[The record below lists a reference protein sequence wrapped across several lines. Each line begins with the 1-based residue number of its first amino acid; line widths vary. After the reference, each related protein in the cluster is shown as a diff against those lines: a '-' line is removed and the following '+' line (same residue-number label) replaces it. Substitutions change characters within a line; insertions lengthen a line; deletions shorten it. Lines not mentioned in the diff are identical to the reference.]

1 MVSMT
6 KGNWSLSGV
15 SGLGLA
21 YYRATMKTRFPKGR
35 QGFTLVEIM
44 IVVAIIALL
53 ASIAV
58 PGFLRARKRSQAS
71 RIINDL
77 RLIDGAVDMYAIE
90 NNKSTGNVVNIADWT
105 KYMKTGTNLYITGKD
120 ILGNAYG
127 NQAVDTIPKVTS
139 GTFNALS
146 DVAPDSF
153 WSPYH

>member
-1 MVSMT
+1 
-6 KGNWSLSGV
+6 
-15 SGLGLA
+15 
-21 YYRATMKTRFPKGR
+21 MKARFSKT

-90 NNKSTGNVVNIADWT
+90 NNKSTGNTVNLADWT
-105 KYMKTGTNLYITGKD
+105 KYMKVGSNLYVTGKD

-127 NQAVDTIPKVTS
+127 NGTGQMTVDSMPKCPANSWT
-139 GTFNALS
+139 ALS
-146 DVAPDSF
+146 DVAPLEF
-153 WSPYH
+153 WSPYGHN